1 MPSVDP
7 KTGKVS
13 LIPPARQL
21 QRLGAMLLTL
31 AISVGYTFDLHKIE
45 YSLTKNPVLYKRM
58 NSVVMLFTFASWFGA
73 SFWVSFV
80 AGLVMFNNLP
90 RHVFGKLQAKLFPA
104 YFKYSLYMMVACL
117 AATVF
122 DAYIRLYLTGR
133 GGPSYSKWDFA
144 GVLNV
149 LNMVDT
155 NGYVVP
161 YIEQYILSFVPFF
174 KYVLLSEKAVQLHL
188 GVLGCV
194 CLNLYYLEPKTTAVM
209 IQRHGFEKQ
218 IGTGHEVGLL
228 RPVDPAVKA
237 KYDAHT
243 ELPKIN
249 KKFGMLHGLS
259 TSVNLISLCLGTAHV
274 WSLSGEFAVGR

>member
-31 AISVGYTFDLHKIE
+31 AVCIGYTLDLHKIE
-45 YSLTKNPVLYKRM
+45 YNIVRNPVLYKRM
-58 NSVVMLFTFASWFGA
+58 SNVVMLFTFAAWFGA

-104 YFKYSLYMMVACL
+104 YFKYSLWMMLVCL
-117 AATVF
+117 AATVVE
-122 DAYIRLYLTGR
+122 AYISLYLVGR
-133 GGPSYSKWDFA
+133 GGPSYSKYDFA
-144 GVLNV
+144 SLLNV
-149 LNMVDT
+149 LNLVDT

-161 YIEQYILSFVPFF
+161 YLERYVLSFVPFL
-174 KYVLLSEKAVQLHL
+174 KHALLSEKAVQLHL
-188 GVLGCV
+188 GVIGCV

-209 IQRHGFEKQ
+209 IKRHGFEKQ

-228 RPVDPAVKA
+228 RPIEPAVKA
-237 KYDAHT
+237 KYDAHP

-249 KKFGMLHGLS
+249 KQFGMLHGLS
-259 TSVNLISLCLGTAHV
+259 TTVNLISLCLGTAHV
-274 WSLSGEFAVGR
+274 WSLSGEFSV